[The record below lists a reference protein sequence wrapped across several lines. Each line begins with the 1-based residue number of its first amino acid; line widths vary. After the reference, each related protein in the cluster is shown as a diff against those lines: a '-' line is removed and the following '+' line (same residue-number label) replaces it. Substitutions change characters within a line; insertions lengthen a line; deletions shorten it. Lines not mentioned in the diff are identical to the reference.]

1 MCSSDLIDGLES
13 LLRWGLD
20 LNDAL
25 IKKAIL
31 NVVAS
36 FRDEK
41 AEQFLRTFVLRKSEE
56 KDLIKEALSLLKDMD
71 AKEPYLVYTDDSII
85 EVNVK
90 HGQAYENGSNVFED
104 IPNMAIK
111 RLKESYFHDCE
122 EDIHDVWEG
131 CLNHWEKSGT
141 PKIRKPEGWAAA
153 LELYYRIQGELP
165 VNKSELAASWEV
177 SYSTLMKNYN
187 EINRYLAEFWEQFNL
202 S

>member
-1 MCSSDLIDGLES
+1 
-13 LLRWGLD
+13 LLHWGLD

-41 AEQFLRTFVLRKSEE
+41 AEQFLRNFVLRKYEDR
-56 KDLIKEALSLLKDMD
+56 DLIKEALSLLKDMD
-71 AKEPYLVYTDDSII
+71 AKEPYLVYTEDSIV

-90 HGQAYENGSNVFED
+90 RGQIYEDGSNIFEE
-104 IPNMAIK
+104 IPNMAIE
-111 RLKESYFHDCE
+111 RLKESYFYDCE
-122 EDIHDVWEG
+122 DDIRDIWES
-131 CLNHWEKSGT
+131 CVNHWEMSGV

-153 LELYYRIQGELP
+153 LELYYRVRGELP
-165 VNKSELAASWEV
+165 VNKAELAASWQV